1 MLRVQRRFERRV
13 PARRLPEPP
22 QRAVV
27 RDGRPAPELDLD
39 PDEQLAADLTSP
51 TYKLDS
57 RGRRVVEPKQETK
70 KRLGRS
76 PDRGDMALLTLVPAG
91 ADVVSESTRNAP
103 APAVA
108 ADWASEGMNPAT
120 ERW

>member
-1 MLRVQRRFERRV
+1 
-13 PARRLPEPP
+13 
-22 QRAVV
+22 
-27 RDGRPAPELDLD
+27 
-39 PDEQLAADLTSP
+39 
-51 TYKLDS
+51 
-57 RGRRVVEPKQETK
+57 VEPKDETK

-103 APAVA
+103 PPVA
-108 ADWASEGMNPAT
+108 TDWASEGMNPAT